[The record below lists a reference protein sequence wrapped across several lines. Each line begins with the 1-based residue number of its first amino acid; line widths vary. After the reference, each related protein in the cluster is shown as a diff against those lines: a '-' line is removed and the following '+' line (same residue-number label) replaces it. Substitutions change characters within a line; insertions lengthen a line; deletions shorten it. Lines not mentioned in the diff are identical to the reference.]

1 MNGSGALRGN
11 VTSDDLRFH
20 CRILQ
25 ESCHAELNRVG
36 FMLNQQIQFLVTY
49 DICNAKR
56 LLKVHRLLKK
66 QGFPV
71 QYSVF
76 SVITT
81 KKRIRTLLDDI
92 QQLIDSREDDIR
104 CYTLPDTVDCQI
116 IGRQVFPEDIALFSK
131 GVAFVFV

>member
-1 MNGSGALRGN
+1 
-11 VTSDDLRFH
+11 
-20 CRILQ
+20 
-25 ESCHAELNRVG
+25 
-36 FMLNQQIQFLVTY
+36 MLNQQIQFLVTY
-49 DICNAKR
+49 DICDAKR

-92 QQLIDSREDDIR
+92 HRLIDSREDDIR
-104 CYTLPDTVDCQI
+104 CYTLPGTVECLILGQ
-116 IGRQVFPEDIALFSK
+116 QVFPDEVALFSK
-131 GVAFVFV
+131 GVPFLFI